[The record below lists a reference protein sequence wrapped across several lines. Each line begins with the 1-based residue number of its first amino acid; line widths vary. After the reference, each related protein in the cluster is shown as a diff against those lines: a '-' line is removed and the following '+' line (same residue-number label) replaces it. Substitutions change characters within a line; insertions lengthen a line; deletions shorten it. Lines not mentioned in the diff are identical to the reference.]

1 MEDSSILS
9 TSCTIW
15 DNIKF
20 NQKKVKLIMKKILIS
35 TGGSGGHVIPGI
47 ILYDHCKENFKT
59 YLTTDERGL
68 KFIDQKNYSCYLI
81 NTPKISKNI
90 LIFPYNLLLFFNS
103 VFKSFFYL
111 RSKKIDLLFST
122 GGYMSLPL
130 CLSAKL
136 LNIKIILLEP
146 NMVLG
151 RSNKF
156 FLKYSSKIICYSRN
170 IKNFPEK
177 FKNKIFLIKSLLRK
191 EIYIEKKNTNNY
203 KNGFRVLVIG
213 GSQGASFFDKK
224 ITDLIIELFKEKKI
238 SIIQQVSNKKKIP
251 EIKSKYDEI
260 GIKNDLFNFDDKIY
274 RKYHE
279 VDFAIT
285 RSGASTIHEL
295 VFFEIPFLAIP
306 FPLAKDNHQFYN
318 SKYLFNEN
326 LCWLMNQEDFQLP
339 KAKKFLLNLIVN
351 KDEFFLKK
359 RNMEKFSYQN
369 SWNDVNQKLIDLINE
384 N

>member
-1 MEDSSILS
+1 
-9 TSCTIW
+9 
-15 DNIKF
+15 
-20 NQKKVKLIMKKILIS
+20 MKKILIS
-35 TGGSGGHVIPGI
+35 TGGSGGHVIPAI
-47 ILYDHCKENFKT
+47 ILYDHYKENFKT
-59 YLTTDERGL
+59 YLTTDERGF
-68 KFIDQKNYSCYLI
+68 KFIDKENYSCYLI

-90 LIFPYNLLLFFNS
+90 LMLPYNLLLFLNS
-103 VFKSFFYL
+103 IFKSIFYL
-111 RSKKIDLLFST
+111 RKKKIDLLFST

-156 FLKYSSKIICYSRN
+156 FLKYSSKIICYSRD
-170 IKNFPEK
+170 IKNFPDK

-191 EIYIEKKNTNNY
+191 EIYIEKKNTKNY
-203 KNGFRVLVIG
+203 KNGFKILVIG
-213 GSQGASFFDKK
+213 GSQGASFFDEK

-238 SIIQQVSNKKKIP
+238 SIIQQVSNKQKIS

-260 GIKNDLFNFDDKIY
+260 GIKHDLFNFDDKIY
-274 RKYHE
+274 RKYNE

-285 RSGASTIHEL
+285 RSGASTILEL

-306 FPLAKDNHQFYN
+306 FPWAKDNHQFYN
-318 SKYLFNEN
+318 SKHLSDEN
-326 LCWLMNQEDFQLP
+326 LCWLMNQQDFQLTNT
-339 KAKKFLLNLIVN
+339 KDFLLNLMLN

-369 SWNDVNQKLIDLINE
+369 SWNDVNQKLINLINE

>member
-1 MEDSSILS
+1 
-9 TSCTIW
+9 
-15 DNIKF
+15 
-20 NQKKVKLIMKKILIS
+20 MKKILIS

-47 ILYDHCKENFKT
+47 TLYDHCKENFKT
-59 YLTTDERGL
+59 YLTTDERGF

-90 LIFPYNLLLFFNS
+90 LIFPYNLLLFLNS
-103 VFKSFFYL
+103 VLKSFFYL

-156 FLKYSSKIICYSRN
+156 FLKYSSKIICYSKD
-170 IKNFPEK
+170 IKNFPDK

-203 KNGFRVLVIG
+203 KNGFRILVIG

-238 SIIQQVSNKKKIP
+238 SIIQQVSNEKKIP
-251 EIKSKYDEI
+251 EIKYKYDEM

-306 FPLAKDNHQFYN
+306 FPWAKDNHQFYN
-318 SKYLFNEN
+318 SKYLYNKN
-326 LCWLMNQEDFQLP
+326 LCWLMNQEDFQLS
-339 KAKKFLLNLIVN
+339 KAKNFLLNLIVN